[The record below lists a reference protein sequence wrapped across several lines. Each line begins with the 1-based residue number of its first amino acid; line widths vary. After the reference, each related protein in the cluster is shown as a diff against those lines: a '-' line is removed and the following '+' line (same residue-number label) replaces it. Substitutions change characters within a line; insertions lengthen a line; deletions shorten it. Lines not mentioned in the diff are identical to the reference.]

1 MTWRS
6 TARRAFR
13 YDSRMLRLE
22 HLLGWV
28 FSVFRSRE
36 ELLLENLALLQQ
48 QLAARKATSPS
59 TEFRRPAV
67 LGRFVT
73 SLLRLEE
80 IVDPCHPGDR
90 CSLASGW
97 VSAVLELDLACEP
110 CGWKEAN
117 QQGSGRANLPY
128 GRRKPKLGS
137 TTHSRGGAQV
147 GIRHLGTNGFSPGD
161 ACES

>member
-1 MTWRS
+1 MMFVR
-6 TARRAFR
+6 
-13 YDSRMLRLE
+13 LR

-36 ELLLENLALLQQ
+36 ELLLENLALRQRL
-48 QLAARKATSPS
+48 LALHAKQTSPS

-67 LGRFVT
+67 LGRFAT

-97 VSAVLELDLACEP
+97 VSAVLELDLACEL

-117 QQGSGRANLPY
+117 QQGSARANLPY

-137 TTHSRGGAQV
+137 TTHSRGAAQV
-147 GIRHLGTNGFSPGD
+147 GIRHLGTNGFSSGQ
-161 ACES
+161 ACTQES